1 MDEFAGPQPLTGS
14 LIQRALDAVCD
25 CQSMETLSSRL
36 QSITYE
42 MGFRY
47 YALIHHLHPTNWQKL
62 KIALHNC
69 PGEWVKAYRDLK
81 LYKNDPILQACSLTG
96 IGFVWDDL
104 AKIIEMS
111 ERRLKVLSLFRDAGV
126 GQGITIPVHIPGE
139 PSGSCTFA
147 TIVDQRFPSENVMAA
162 QLIGAFAFQ
171 TARRLAGL
179 IRVEGSILR
188 PLTPR
193 QRDCLIWAMRGKT
206 DSEIAQILNLSA
218 ETVTQHI
225 NMARARYGVSKRMQL
240 AIQAIY
246 LGEISF
252 DEALF

>member
-1 MDEFAGPQPLTGS
+1 M
-14 LIQRALDAVCD
+14 
-25 CQSMETLSSRL
+25 
-36 QSITYE
+36 
-42 MGFRY
+42 
-47 YALIHHLHPTNWQKL
+47 
-62 KIALHNC
+62 
-69 PGEWVKAYRDLK
+69 K
-81 LYKNDPILQACSLTG
+81 LYKNDPVLHACSLTG

-104 AKIIEMS
+104 SNIIEMS

-147 TIVDQRFPSENVMAA
+147 TKAGERFPSENAMAA

-171 TARRLAGL
+171 TARRLVGL
-179 IRVEGSILR
+179 IRAEGSTLK

-193 QRDCLIWAMRGKT
+193 QCDCLIWAMRGKT
-206 DSEIAQILNLSA
+206 DSEIAQILSLSA

-225 NMARARYGVSKRMQL
+225 NMARARYGVAKRMQL

-246 LGEISF
+246 LGDISF